1 MKILYVIT
9 QLGVGG
15 AESVLVS
22 MVKKMHNLGHKVKVV
37 SLLNVNKQKFESGV
51 DVFVLNLKER
61 PFKSIMELK
70 GIIKNFNPDIVHS
83 HCLHA
88 NILMRLFRI
97 ISPMRRLITTAHN
110 TYEGEGGIMKVFK
123 YSNFLSNHIT
133 NVSSDAVKAFED
145 NGYVAKDQMEVIF
158 NIIEIEKFNYSKD
171 LREKYRNDFNLRL
184 DEKVLISVGSM
195 KDAKDYPNLL
205 NAVKYIKDNGAKNF
219 KLFIIGDGDLMESN
233 QKLALDLQ
241 LENEVYFLGV
251 RTDVNALL
259 SMADIFILAS
269 KHEGLPT
276 VLIEAAMAKN
286 IIISTDCGGIGDI
299 LPNKKNIVEVGNSVS
314 LGKKILE
321 IIDMSEIESIKSINS
336 TYNYVSEKFNPDIV
350 VEKWLSV
357 YLGE

>member
-22 MVKKMHNLGHKVKVV
+22 MVKKMHNLGHEVKVV
-37 SLLNVNKQKFESGV
+37 SLLNINKQKFESGV
-51 DVFVLNLKER
+51 DIFILDLKER
-61 PFKSIMELK
+61 PFKSILELK
-70 GIIKNFNPDIVHS
+70 GIIKDFNPDVVHS

-97 ISPMRRLITTAHN
+97 ISPIRRLITTAHN
-110 TYEGEGGIMKVFK
+110 TFEGEGLVMKAFK
-123 YSNFLSNHIT
+123 YSNFLSDYIT

-145 NGYVAKDQMEVIF
+145 NGYVVKGQMKVVF
-158 NIIEIEKFNYSKD
+158 NIIEIEKFNYSND
-171 LREKYRNDFNLRL
+171 LREKYRNDFNLRP
-184 DEKVLISVGSM
+184 DEKILISIGSM

-205 NAVKYIKDNGAKNF
+205 HAIKLIKNDGAKNF
-219 KLFIIGDGDLMESN
+219 KLFIVGDGDLMEST
-233 QKLALDLQ
+233 QRLTLDLQ
-241 LENEVYFLGV
+241 LENEVCFLGI

-286 IIISTDCGGIGDI
+286 MIISTDCGGIGDI
-299 LPNKKNIVEVGNSVS
+299 LPDKKNIVEVKNSVS

-321 IIDMSEIESIKSINS
+321 ILNMSEVESIKSINS
-336 TYNYVSEKFNPDIV
+336 TYNHVSTRFDPDV
-350 VEKWLSV
+350 VLEKWISI
-357 YLGE
+357 YSGK